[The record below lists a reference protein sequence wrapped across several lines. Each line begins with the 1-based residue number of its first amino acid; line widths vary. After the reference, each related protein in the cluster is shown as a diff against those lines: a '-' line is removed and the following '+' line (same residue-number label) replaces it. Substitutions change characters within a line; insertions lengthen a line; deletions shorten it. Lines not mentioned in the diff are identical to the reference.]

1 MTMVP
6 RSVCFAV
13 SLGFLASIAGADI
26 ATWANSVSGTGRCDQ
41 WSNQSAYPNNGSPSP
56 TYDVIVDAV
65 GAPYTITL
73 SSQVNINNF
82 RARFGQCFAAKQH
95 CGLLR
100 MPGPFEIASGSVLL
114 NGGSLGS
121 GASRRSSAVLQVAR
135 SPLNSTP
142 RDGAERAASDSAVL
156 RLLNGNVNLSGVRMS
171 YSGVSGQSSRVM
183 VYGATPTIAF
193 GGSCF

>member
-1 MTMVP
+1 MTMVS

-26 ATWANSVSGTGRCDQ
+26 ATWANSVSGDWTDATK
-41 WSNQSAYPNNGSPSP
+41 WSTNPAYPNNGSPSP

-82 RARFGQCFAAKQH
+82 RLDSASALLQSNTG
-95 CGLLR
+95 GLLR

-114 NGGSLGS
+114 NGGSLWVGS
-121 GASRRSSAVLQVAR
+121 IGGASS
-135 SPLNSTP
+135 
-142 RDGAERAASDSAVL
+142 
-156 RLLNGNVNLSGVRMS
+156 
-171 YSGVSGQSSRVM
+171 
-183 VYGATPTIAF
+183 
-193 GGSCF
+193 